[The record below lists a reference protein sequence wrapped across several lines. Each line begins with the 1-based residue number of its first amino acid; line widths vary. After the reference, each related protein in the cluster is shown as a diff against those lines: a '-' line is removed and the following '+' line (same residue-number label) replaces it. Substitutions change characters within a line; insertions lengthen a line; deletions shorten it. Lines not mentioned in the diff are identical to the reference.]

1 MIGFKKGKITMT
13 ITLGII
19 CFVLVFVMFM
29 QFRTVQETDITQIE
43 TMRETELRDALADW
57 KTKYKE
63 TSESLDETIQ
73 KINEYKE
80 KDNSNEEANELLVK
94 EVNQANMLVGKV
106 DVQGEGIIVTL
117 VDTNEK
123 SVTSLDL
130 VNLVNE
136 LILAGAEAVSINDNR
151 VINMTDIVD
160 IGSRFIVMNSQRIS
174 SPYTV
179 KAIGEKT
186 YLQSA
191 LTIKSGYV
199 DRYTASGI
207 KVNVEQKNN
216 IKILKYDGDK
226 LNLKYVK

>member
-1 MIGFKKGKITMT
+1 MKKGKKTMT

-43 TMRETELRDALADW
+43 TMREAELREALADW
-57 KTKYKE
+57 KSKYQE
-63 TSESLDETIQ
+63 TSESLNDTRE

-80 KDNSNEEANELLVK
+80 KDDSNEEANELLTK
-94 EVNQANMLVGKV
+94 EVQQTSMILGKV

-117 VDTNEK
+117 TDTEEK
-123 SVTSLDL
+123 NVASIDL

-151 VINMTDIVD
+151 VINTTDIVD
-160 IGSRFIVMNSQRIS
+160 IGNQFIVINSQRIS
-174 SPYTV
+174 SPYTI

-199 DRYTASGI
+199 DKYKANGI
-207 KVNVEQKNN
+207 NVNVDTKNN
-216 IKILKYDGDK
+216 VKILKYEGDK
-226 LNLKYVK
+226 FNLKYVK